1 MSRFFIERP
10 ILAVVIAL
18 IVMLAGTLSLIS
30 LPVAQ
35 YPTIAPPRVFIGANY
50 PGADAKTTEESVT
63 QVIEQQLLGID
74 HLDHFH
80 SDSGSDGSS
89 NVSLTFTPGTN
100 PDTAQVQVQ
109 NKLAQAAPLLPAE
122 VQQQGLFVGKSG
134 ASTLMVMAVYD
145 TSGRYSDVDIADYMN
160 ASLLD
165 PISRVNGVGQV
176 NVFGGQYAMRIWL
189 DPDKMNALKLMP
201 SDVRTAV
208 LNLNV
213 AVPAGQIGGQPA
225 APGQAMNVIITAR
238 SRLHTADQFRNIVL
252 KSQPDGSL
260 VRLGD
265 VARVEIGAGA
275 YGFVSRVNGHP
286 ASGMAISLTPGA
298 NALVTAVA
306 VKKRA
311 AELAAGFPPGLRLA
325 FPVDTTTFIKLSIE
339 HVVIT
344 LIEAV
349 VLVVAVMYLFL
360 QNWRVTLIPA
370 LAVPVVLLGTFGV
383 LAAFGY
389 SINTLTLFAM
399 VLAIGLLVDDAIV
412 VVENVERIMSVE
424 GLSPKAA
431 TIKSMGE
438 ITSALVG
445 IALVLSAVF
454 LPMAFFP
461 GSTGVIYRQFSVTI
475 VSAMVLS
482 VLVALILT
490 PALCASLLRPTDAA
504 HRPFAGFRLFNR
516 GFLGLT
522 RRYDVALLRFLA
534 RPRLVVVGYVLLL
547 AVMIAL
553 FVALPSAFLPAED
566 QGTIF
571 TTYSLPSG
579 AVQDRT
585 VAVAKQVERYWMTKE
600 RANVDTIFVVTGQ
613 SFGGAG
619 QNQGQA
625 FVHLRPWSQRPGKR
639 NSAQAIADRA
649 TAAFSKIRDA
659 LVFNVVP
666 PALQSLGNAS
676 GFDMELEDR
685 GGLGHPALEAAQ
697 ARLIDMAG
705 KDPLLSGVRADDLAD
720 TPQLHVDIDQV
731 RAAALGLDEGDIN
744 DTISSAWGGA
754 FINNFID
761 RGRVKQVYMQADAPF
776 RARIDDLGRWYVR
789 GSTGEMAPFSA
800 FATWRWT
807 GGPAQLERYNGVAG
821 MEIQGAPASEVS
833 TGTAMSEMAKLAG
846 RLPRGIGYEWTG
858 ISIQER
864 ESGAQAPMLYT
875 LSILVVFL
883 CLAGL
888 YESWTVP
895 LAVMLVIPLGVVGAL
910 LAAKARGFYDDIYFQ
925 VGMLTTIGLSA
936 KNAILIV
943 QFAHEAQGRGMPARE
958 AAIQAARLRLRPILM
973 TSLAFIAGVL
983 PLAISTG
990 PGAGSQNDIGTGV
1003 IGGMISATLL
1013 AVFFVPFFYLAIRRE
1028 RPAPAGVGAPEPSL
1042 T

>member
-1 MSRFFIERP
+1 MSRVFIERP
-10 ILAVVIAL
+10 ILAIVIAL
-18 IVMLAGTLSLIS
+18 VVMLAGSLSLLS

-50 PGADAKTTEESVT
+50 PGADAKTAEESVT

-74 HLDHFH
+74 HMDHFH
-80 SDSGSDGSS
+80 STSGSDGSANIS
-89 NVSLTFTPGTN
+89 VTFTPETN

-109 NKLAQAAPLLPAE
+109 NKLAQATPLLPTE

-145 TSGRYSDVDIADYMN
+145 TSGRYSNVDIGDYMN
-160 ASLLD
+160 ARLLD

-176 NVFGGQYAMRIWL
+176 NVFGGDYAMRIWL
-189 DPDKMNALKLMP
+189 DPDKLDALKLMP

-208 LNLNV
+208 QNLNV
-213 AVPAGQIGGQPA
+213 AVPAGQVGGQPA
-225 APGQAMNVIITAR
+225 ALGQAINVIITAR
-238 SRLHTADQFRNIVL
+238 SRLHTADEFRNIVL

-265 VARVEIGAGA
+265 VARVEMGAQV
-275 YGFVSRVNGHP
+275 YGFVSRLNGHP
-286 ASGMAISLTPGA
+286 ASGMGISLTPGA

-306 VKKRA
+306 VKQRA
-311 AELAAGFPPGLRLA
+311 AELAASFPPGLHLA

-383 LAAFGY
+383 LALFGY
-389 SINTLTLFAM
+389 SVNTLTLFAM

-482 VLVALILT
+482 VLVALVLT
-490 PALCASLLRPTDAA
+490 PALCATLLRPMDAA
-504 HRPFAGFRLFNR
+504 HRPGAAFRVFNR
-516 GFLGLT
+516 GFAGLV
-522 RRYDVALLRFLA
+522 RRYDIAVLRFLA
-534 RPRLVVVGYVLLL
+534 RPRLAIAGYALIIAAMVG
-547 AVMIAL
+547 L
-553 FVALPSAFLPAED
+553 FVILPSAFLPAED

-571 TTYSLPSG
+571 STFSLPSG

-585 VAVAKQVERYWMTKE
+585 VAVAKQVERYYLTKE
-600 RANVDTIFVVTGQ
+600 QANVDTLFVITGQ
-613 SFGGAG
+613 SFGGSG

-625 FVHLRPWSQRPGKR
+625 FVHLRPWSERSGVR

-649 TAAFSKIRDA
+649 TEAFSKIRDA

-676 GFDMELEDR
+676 GFDLELEDR
-685 GGLGHPALEAAQ
+685 GGLGHEALTAAQ
-697 ARLIDMAG
+697 TQLIDLAG
-705 KDPLLSGVRADDLAD
+705 KDPLLSGVRANDLAD
-720 TPQLHVDIDQV
+720 TAQLHVDVDQV

-744 DTISSAWGGA
+744 DTISSAWGGS

-776 RARIDDLGRWYVR
+776 RSRIDDLGRWYVR

-807 GGPAQLERYNGVAG
+807 GGPAQLERYNGIASL
-821 MEIQGAPASEVS
+821 EIEGAPASEVS
-833 TGTAMSEMAKLAG
+833 TGTAMSEVVKLIG
-846 RLPRGIGYEWTG
+846 KLPRGIGYEWTG

-864 ESGAQAPMLYT
+864 ESGAQAPALYG

-910 LAAKARGFYDDIYFQ
+910 VAAKLRGFYNDIYFQ
-925 VGMLTTIGLSA
+925 VGMLTTIGLAS

-943 QFAHEAQGRGMPARE
+943 QFAHEAQGRGVAPRE

-1003 IGGMISATLL
+1003 IGGMISATIL
-1013 AVFFVPFFYLAIRRE
+1013 AVFFVPFFYITVRRGR
-1028 RPAPAGVGAPEPSL
+1028 RPPR
-1042 T
+1042 